1 MTVMMKL
8 TITKSARLDWAL
20 HQFFK
25 QHWGFWFV
33 CGTDGFSTSFGLNKL
48 LNKMMIHLQSATHA
62 VIEQQRLATMV
73 ILNLVFLTYPYPLNK
88 AWPR

>member
-8 TITKSARLDWAL
+8 TITKSERLDWAL

-62 VIEQQRLATMV
+62 VIEQQSHDDDFKFSV
-73 ILNLVFLTYPYPLNK
+73 SHLTISLSLST
-88 AWPR
+88 